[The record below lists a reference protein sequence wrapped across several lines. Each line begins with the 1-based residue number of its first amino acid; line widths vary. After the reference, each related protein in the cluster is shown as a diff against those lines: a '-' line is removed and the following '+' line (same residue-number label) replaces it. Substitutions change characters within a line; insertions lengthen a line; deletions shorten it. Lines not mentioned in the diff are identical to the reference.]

1 MRLNLSYED
10 WIFRIVPGKCP
21 PPNFDSFVVFEVLH
35 VTALHAKSWCNESK
49 GRSAVIVLRHF
60 WGHDIRFTHTCPWPC
75 LQHSSPAARNL
86 RTASNDWMLWKL
98 GNEATSWSALQHVTA
113 FSTVGLAST
122 KHERSDDASRFG
134 TPWQLTLQPVWAL
147 ASWIVEPF
155 KHLLR
160 ATADPQFWRLSC
172 ECPWVLARDNTVND
186 FMWLLRSLNE
196 RQPHK
201 LHNKTLH
208 IYMHCYS
215 MYGLCLIRGDND
227 CVAIAWKL

>member
-1 MRLNLSYED
+1 MLNPGVMNPKVGPLRL
-10 WIFRIVPGKCP
+10 
-21 PPNFDSFVVFEVLH
+21 
-35 VTALHAKSWCNESK
+35 
-49 GRSAVIVLRHF
+49 F
-60 WGHDIRFTHTCPWPC
+60 WGTFEATTSGSHTPVHGLVRSILP
-75 LQHSSPAARNL
+75 LQHEICVLQATTGCCRNL
-86 RTASNDWMLWKL
+86 ATKL
-98 GNEATSWSALQHVTA
+98 RVGPLCSTLQLSPLSGWPRRSTNEATMQVDL
-113 FSTVGLAST
+113 
-122 KHERSDDASRFG
+122 G

-147 ASWIVEPF
+147 ASWIVKPF

-172 ECPWVLARDNTVND
+172 ECPWVLAQDNTVND